1 MENKNSD
8 QRLERV
14 EKKVDHLDQRV
25 ERVEKKVDKLEQKVD
40 HLDQRVE
47 RVEKKVDKL
56 EQKVDHLDQKVDKL
70 EQKVDK
76 VQDTL
81 TFIVGYMKEQS
92 AENQRII
99 GVMEE
104 KSVSYIEALGEG
116 VRANRERLDTHGKRL
131 DQLEAS

>member
-1 MENKNSD
+1 
-8 QRLERV
+8 
-14 EKKVDHLDQRV
+14 
-25 ERVEKKVDKLEQKVD
+25 
-40 HLDQRVE
+40 
-47 RVEKKVDKL
+47 
-56 EQKVDHLDQKVDKL
+56 
-70 EQKVDK
+70 
-76 VQDTL
+76 
-81 TFIVGYMKEQS
+81 MKEQS

>member
-1 MENKNSD
+1 MESKNSD

-25 ERVEKKVDKLEQKVD
+25 ERVEQKVDKLEQKVD

-47 RVEKKVDKL
+47 RVEG
-56 EQKVDHLDQKVDKL
+56 
-70 EQKVDK
+70 KVDK
-76 VQDTL
+76 VNDTL
-81 TFIVGYMKEQS
+81 SFIVDYMKEQS

-99 GVMEE
+99 GIMEE
-104 KSVSYIEALGEG
+104 KSVSYMEALGEG
-116 VRANRERLDTHGKRL
+116 VRANRERLDIHGKRL